1 MLSVALVLSHVPLSH
16 ADTPLDS
23 PLLRELQAEFPEA
36 RLVEVTWAEF
46 EMLVASNRDH
56 AVVLAQSPDKE
67 PSQQAESE
75 TTRREDAES
84 RDHRYSPPPGT
95 VVPAQARVSPR
106 VSVTA
111 YGEGS
116 GSIATDDLAVILYV
130 LVGAVVI
137 AAGVFY
143 GGFLLY
149 EMITGR
155 ADYQYWRNLSA
166 GVWHFTGSGR
176 RGGMYGGRASMGL
189 LHEQNRVGLLLEAGY
204 LDGRFRFR
212 HDDGF
217 MSVHG
222 VYGLLGPTVHWALG
236 KGANPVAFDVELLT
250 GYSTANRV
258 GLMSRAMGGLSWGLG
273 SRWRVGVQLG
283 STYAKVRETEG
294 PLTTKSD
301 FNLTVGGWLG
311 ATF

>member
-1 MLSVALVLSHVPLSH
+1 MSAALVLSHVPVTY

-23 PLLRELQAEFPEA
+23 PLLQELRAEFPGA
-36 RLVEVTWAEF
+36 PMVEVTWAEF
-46 EMLVASNRDH
+46 EILMARNQDH
-56 AVVLAQSPDKE
+56 AVQYAQPATEESPQN
-67 PSQQAESE
+67 SRSE
-75 TTRREDAES
+75 TMHHASAEPYTQ
-84 RDHRYSPPPGT
+84 RDWPQPGT
-95 VVPAQARVSPR
+95 VVPAQTRVSSR
-106 VSVTA
+106 VSLAA

-137 AAGVFY
+137 AAGVIY
-143 GGFLLY
+143 GGFILY

-155 ADYQYWRNLSA
+155 AEYDYWRKLSA
-166 GVWHFTGSGR
+166 GAWHFTGSGR
-176 RGGMYGGRASMGL
+176 KGGMYGGRASMGL
-189 LHEQNRVGLLLEAGY
+189 LHEEIRVGLTLEAGY
-204 LDGRFRFR
+204 LDGRFRLR
-212 HDDGF
+212 HDDRF

-222 VYGLLGPTVHWALG
+222 FYALLGPTVHWELG
-236 KGANPVAFDVELLT
+236 EGDNPLAFDVELLT

-273 SRWRVGVQLG
+273 SRWRLGVQLG
-283 STYAKVRETEG
+283 STYAKIRESEG